1 MIRLVYTTACHDI
14 SELDFTIRTECAA
27 FIADAQIDSVW
38 VADSTTGHVLARI
51 VDRAQDGD
59 PRNNPE
65 DAAVVEPG
73 ADIFRPESARCVKS
87 LPL

>member
-59 PRNNPE
+59 PRNNPRAIAIRIVKAQR
-65 DAAVVEPG
+65 DL
-73 ADIFRPESARCVKS
+73 ARELMLRKMQ
-87 LPL
+87 P